1 MSLSRRMKIRQ
12 SFAVLA
18 LMSLPALSHAD
29 ELIETYTA
37 FLSERDHFSS
47 KGERLRDAA
56 AIIRQ
61 DRANFHKYGKR
72 DIGDESDNFF
82 ASARNREIL
91 ERFLKRGRSTAA
103 ALNAIINGTPYITVR
118 IYVTDSGENYINVS
132 VQ

>member
-1 MSLSRRMKIRQ
+1 MI
-12 SFAVLA
+12 
-18 LMSLPALSHAD
+18 LPALSHAD

-37 FLSERDHFSS
+37 VLSERDHYNSS
-47 KGERLRDAA
+47 GERLKEAA

-72 DIGDESDNFF
+72 DNGDESDKFF

-103 ALNAIINGTPYITVR
+103 ALNAIIHGTPVVTVR